1 MVGDSLYR
9 SSSFR
14 LSDGRRGLD
23 DSCIRRLRSVL
34 LSRLDFW
41 DNPGLGVS
49 RDFFCDAVDS
59 VVRLSGLSNFLFCP
73 SFQFAGENTGYM
85 SRIRILPEAVANR
98 IAAGEVVERPASVVK
113 ELLEN
118 ALDAGA
124 KTIRVEVE
132 AGGKRMIRIIDDG
145 HGMSHDD
152 ALLAFER
159 HATSK
164 LRSADDLLSIPTLG
178 FRGEALPTIAA
189 VSRLLLETRAE
200 EDAEGTRVEFAG
212 GKLVNVK
219 PAGLPA
225 GTTVSVADLFY
236 SVPARRKFLKSDT
249 TELGHIASLVTH
261 YALANPGRQ
270 FVLTT
275 PTQQIVDC
283 SPVERLAERVYQLF
297 GKQSFDELIEIPVV
311 SAAFRA
317 AITEPEL
324 EPAEEKA
331 RLTVYGFTSRP
342 EIQRPNRNGIY
353 IFVNRRLVRDR
364 LILHAIH
371 EAYRNI
377 LPSNV
382 FPATLLFL
390 EMPYDEVDVNVHP
403 AKIEVR
409 FRRSQFVHDFT
420 RDAIRQALM
429 SARPIASFAAAAA
442 ASGALQNAN
451 TSAASLSNA
460 PSMDPTAP
468 SIVPRA
474 IIPAMEEI
482 GLGSGVG
489 SDGGFDLTSAP
500 LQPIEQRF
508 VFPAGPESLVESSA
522 AFGAPS
528 LASEPPAPN
537 WAANFAA
544 GNGSAPATL
553 PHPDQIAD
561 LKPLGQVSSSFI
573 VAVNGE
579 GLWLVDQHVAHE
591 RVLFEQ
597 HLEARRAG
605 KVESQRMLMP
615 MILELSPRQLVIYEK
630 IAEELSANGFEVE
643 LMGPRSVAIQAA
655 PAGITGSDAE
665 KLLTEILDGIER
677 ENAAI
682 SIETLQAKI
691 AASTACHA
699 AIKVNM
705 PLDQTKME
713 WLLAALAKTDCPMSC
728 PHGRPVVLRYS
739 IKEIEKAFHRI

>member
-1 MVGDSLYR
+1 V
-9 SSSFR
+9 
-14 LSDGRRGLD
+14 
-23 DSCIRRLRSVL
+23 
-34 LSRLDFW
+34 
-41 DNPGLGVS
+41 
-49 RDFFCDAVDS
+49 
-59 VVRLSGLSNFLFCP
+59 
-73 SFQFAGENTGYM
+73 

-124 KTIRVEVE
+124 RAIRVEVE
-132 AGGKRMIRIIDDG
+132 AGGKRMIRVIDDG
-145 HGMSHDD
+145 HGMTHDD

-164 LRSADDLLSIPTLG
+164 LRSADDLLSIATLG
-178 FRGEALPTIAA
+178 FRGEAMPTIAA
-189 VSRLLLETRAE
+189 VSRLLLETRDAAE
-200 EDAEGTRVEFAG
+200 PEGTRVEFAG
-212 GKLVNVK
+212 GKLVGVK
-219 PAGLPA
+219 SAGLPA

-236 SVPARRKFLKSDT
+236 SVPARRKFLKSET

-261 YALANPGRQ
+261 YALANPGKQ

-283 SPVERLAERVYQLF
+283 APVERLADRVYQLF
-297 GKQSFDELIEIPVV
+297 GKQALDELVEIPTA

-317 AITEPEL
+317 VITEPEL
-324 EPAEEKA
+324 EPSEESA
-331 RLTVYGFTSRP
+331 RISVYGFTSRP

-353 IFVNRRLVRDR
+353 VFVNRRLVRDR

-377 LPSNV
+377 LPGNV

-390 EMPYDEVDVNVHP
+390 EMPYCEVDVNVHP

-420 RDAIRQALM
+420 RDAIRQVLM
-429 SARPIASFAAAAA
+429 GARPIASFAAAA
-442 ASGALQNAN
+442 GVG
-451 TSAASLSNA
+451 AASLATPMNGSESDGAAVGKAQIA
-460 PSMDPTAP
+460 PGNG
-468 SIVPRA
+468 IEVPRA
-474 IIPAMEEI
+474 VIPALQEI

-489 SDGGFDLTSAP
+489 SDGGFDLTGAP
-500 LQPIEQRF
+500 QRPVPQRF
-508 VFPAGPESLVESSA
+508 SFDSGDSYNTAAGLVAPASLPASA
-522 AFGAPS
+522 ERA
-528 LASEPPAPN
+528 EPN
-537 WAANFAA
+537 WAANFASA
-544 GNGSAPATL
+544 GSETPARL
-553 PHPDQIAD
+553 PHPDEIAD
-561 LKPLGQVSSSFI
+561 LKPLGQVSASFI

-579 GLWLVDQHVAHE
+579 GLWIVDQHVAHE

-615 MILELSPRQLVIYEK
+615 MILELAPRQLVIYEK

-643 LMGPRSVAIQAA
+643 PMGPRSVAIQAV
-655 PAGITGSDAE
+655 PAGVANGDAE

-713 WLLAALAKTDCPMSC
+713 WLLGALAKTDCPMSC

-739 IKEIEKAFHRI
+739 VKEIERAFHRI

>member
-1 MVGDSLYR
+1 
-9 SSSFR
+9 
-14 LSDGRRGLD
+14 
-23 DSCIRRLRSVL
+23 
-34 LSRLDFW
+34 
-41 DNPGLGVS
+41 
-49 RDFFCDAVDS
+49 
-59 VVRLSGLSNFLFCP
+59 
-73 SFQFAGENTGYM
+73 M
-85 SRIRILPEAVANR
+85 SRIRILPESVANK

-124 KTIRVEVE
+124 KTIRIEIE
-132 AGGKRMIRIIDDG
+132 SGGKRMIRVIDDG
-145 HGMSHDD
+145 HGMTHDD

-164 LRSADDLLSIPTLG
+164 LRSADDLLSIATLG

-189 VSRLLLETRAE
+189 VSRLLLESRDAAE
-200 EDAEGTRVEFAG
+200 AEGTRIEFAN
-212 GKLVNVK
+212 GKLISVK

-225 GTTVSVADLFY
+225 GTTLSVADLFY
-236 SVPARRKFLKSDT
+236 SIPARRKFLKSDT

-261 YALANPGRQ
+261 YALANPDKQ
-270 FVLTT
+270 FVLST
-275 PTQQIVDC
+275 PTQTIIDC
-283 SPVERLAERVYQLF
+283 PPVEKLADRVYQLF
-297 GKQSFDELIEIPVV
+297 GRQALDELVEIPAV
-311 SAAFRA
+311 AAPFRS
-317 AITEPEL
+317 AITEPALDPE
-324 EPAEEKA
+324 EEKA
-331 RLTVYGFTSRP
+331 TLTISGFTSRP

-353 IFVNRRLVRDR
+353 IFVNKRLVRDR

-377 LPSNV
+377 HPHAI

-409 FRRSQFVHDFT
+409 FRRSQFVHDAT

-429 SARPIASFAAAAA
+429 SARPIASFAVAAGTAVPQRPQA
-442 ASGALQNAN
+442 NPSSWTGAGSSLTPITPAPAGSGI
-451 TSAASLSNA
+451 
-460 PSMDPTAP
+460 PH
-468 SIVPRA
+468 A
-474 IIPAMEEI
+474 IIPRLEEI

-489 SDGGFDLTSAP
+489 SDGGFDLSSAP
-500 LQPIEQRF
+500 IQPVEQRF
-508 VFPAGPESLVESSA
+508 SFAPGSSVSGSAGGTPLALPVSA
-522 AFGAPS
+522 AS
-528 LASEPPAPN
+528 NWLANLADANGDQPA
-537 WAANFAA
+537 
-544 GNGSAPATL
+544 SL
-553 PHPDQIAD
+553 PHPEQIAD

-573 VAVNGE
+573 IAVNGQ
-579 GLWLVDQHVAHE
+579 GLWIVDQHVAHE

-615 MILELSPRQLVIYEK
+615 MVIELSPRQIVTYEK
-630 IAEELSANGFEVE
+630 IAEELATNGFEVE
-643 LMGPRSVAIQAA
+643 PMGPRSVAIQSV
-655 PAGITGSDAE
+655 PAGVQANDAE
-665 KLLTEILDGIER
+665 KLLTEILDGLDR

-699 AIKVNM
+699 AIKINM
-705 PLDQTKME
+705 PLDHTKME
-713 WLLAALAKTDCPMSC
+713 WLLDALAKTDCPMSC

-739 IKEIEKAFHRI
+739 VKEIERAFHRI

>member
-1 MVGDSLYR
+1 
-9 SSSFR
+9 
-14 LSDGRRGLD
+14 
-23 DSCIRRLRSVL
+23 
-34 LSRLDFW
+34 
-41 DNPGLGVS
+41 
-49 RDFFCDAVDS
+49 
-59 VVRLSGLSNFLFCP
+59 
-73 SFQFAGENTGYM
+73 M
-85 SRIRILPEAVANR
+85 SRIRILPEAVANK

-124 KTIRVEVE
+124 KTIRVETEV
-132 AGGKRMIRIIDDG
+132 GGKRMIRVIDDG
-145 HGMSHDD
+145 HGMIHDD

-164 LRSADDLLSIPTLG
+164 LKSADDLLSISTLG

-189 VSRLLLETRAE
+189 VSRLLLETRDE
-200 EDAEGTRVEFAG
+200 SEAEGTRLEFAG
-212 GKLVNVK
+212 GKLINVK

-225 GTTVSVADLFY
+225 GTTISVADLFY
-236 SVPARRKFLKSDT
+236 CVPARKKFLKSDT

-261 YALANPGRQ
+261 YALANPDKQ

-275 PTQQIVDC
+275 PTQEIINC
-283 SPVERLAERVYQLF
+283 PPAEKLADRIYQLF
-297 GKQSFDELIEIPVV
+297 GRQSMEELVEIPPT

-324 EPAEEKA
+324 EQNEESA
-331 RLTVYGFTSRP
+331 TLTVRGFTSRP
-342 EIQRPNRNGIY
+342 DVQRPNRNGIY

-377 LPSNV
+377 LPPTV

-409 FRRSQFVHDFT
+409 FRRSQFVHDFA
-420 RDAIRQALM
+420 RDSIRQALM
-429 SARPIASFAAAAA
+429 SVRPVPSFAAAAA
-442 ASGALQNAN
+442 SVSSQGLSASHANALDSG
-451 TSAASLSNA
+451 SAAA
-460 PSMDPTAP
+460 VATG
-468 SIVPRA
+468 VPRA
-474 IIPAMEEI
+474 IIPTMEEI
-482 GLGSGVG
+482 GVGSGVG
-489 SDGGFDLTSAP
+489 SDGGFDLTSDALRP
-500 LQPIEQRF
+500 VEQRF
-508 VFPAGPESLVESSA
+508 AFPAGLESPIESGMASA
-522 AFGAPS
+522 AAAAAHT
-528 LASEPPAPN
+528 LAASSWAGNLAAPN
-537 WAANFAA
+537 A
-544 GNGSAPATL
+544 SAPATL
-553 PHPDQIAD
+553 PRPEQIAD

-605 KVESQRMLMP
+605 RVEAQRMLMP
-615 MILELSPRQLVIYEK
+615 MVIELSPRQIVIYEK
-630 IAEELSANGFEVE
+630 IAEELNANGFEVE
-643 LMGPRSVAIQAA
+643 PMGPRNVAIQAV
-655 PAGITGSDAE
+655 PAGVDAPDAE

-682 SIETLQAKI
+682 SIDTLQAKI

-699 AIKVNM
+699 AIKINM

-713 WLLAALAKTDCPMSC
+713 WLLGALAKTDCPMSC

-739 IKEIEKAFHRI
+739 VKEIEKAFHRI